1 MTQLVEQDPDS
12 KQIALPKNA
21 DQPVLIL
28 SYTGGFRAPPKPG
41 FTETPLLRVF
51 NDGRVITGGASE
63 QARVVNAKLTP
74 LQLQNLIG
82 SIVREDKFLDIEAA
96 AISKAIE
103 ATGDTIMIADAPDT
117 EITLTLADRQ
127 HHVKQYGTQFIGKQ
141 FPQIDSLTN
150 LVNVERRLRRVYGWA
165 QVGGD
170 AEIEKMLAA
179 INEFHKKEK
188 PDIPAV
194 TLDDLSWANWTSRGE
209 LQAYF
214 IKSFPDSN
222 NSAQRTA
229 VVNVDAQPDGKFKI
243 QSNVE
248 TR

>member
-74 LQLQNLIG
+74 LQLQNLID
-82 SIVREDKFLDIEAA
+82 SIVREHKFLDIEAA